1 MGSVLSLKLN
11 IKNIFFSLLEKLAPF
26 FDKDKKSITH
36 SKIRKILVA
45 EGGGIG
51 DLIRVLPAIECLKDN
66 FPAASIS
73 VLASPEAK
81 EILSLFS
88 KKDIVS
94 EVIDYD
100 LKGKHKGFFK
110 KFLLILSLRKK
121 HFDLIYAPDRGEGM
135 REEVL
140 MNFLTGA
147 PHRIGFQKG
156 KAGFLNTIKIELREN
171 IPILKQNLD
180 ILKNAGLQVTKEEID
195 LSIPEKD
202 ILEANLLIKQVTR
215 ETSSPLITIHPG
227 ASWNAGYRCWPLEKY
242 ISLIKRLIQ
251 ELQLKVTIIGNT
263 GDIEI
268 GKRILTEVESPNIV
282 SVMGKTTLAQMA
294 AIIKLSTLFLGN
306 DSGPLHIA
314 LALKIPSVAI
324 FGSTSPEQVI
334 GPHERCIVIKKNL
347 ACSPC
352 YVHQYDY
359 TPACKDFQCLNKI
372 SVDEVFNAVKKVL
385 SNNSHYSE
393 RLK

>member
-1 MGSVLSLKLN
+1 MSSVLSLKAS
-11 IKNIFFSLLEKLAPF
+11 IKNIFFSLLEKFAPCLGSNN
-26 FDKDKKSITH
+26 KSIAH
-36 SKIRKILVA
+36 SQIRKILVA

-51 DLIRVLPAIECLKDN
+51 DLIRVFPAIECLKDN

-88 KKDIVS
+88 KKDLVS

-100 LKGKHKGFFK
+100 LKDRHKGFFR
-110 KFLLILSLRKK
+110 KFPLILSLREK

-140 MNFLTGA
+140 MNFLTGI
-147 PHRIGFQKG
+147 PHRFGFQKG
-156 KAGFLNTIKIELREN
+156 RAGFLNTIKIELKEN
-171 IPILKQNLD
+171 VPIVKQNLD
-180 ILKNAGLQVTKEEID
+180 ILRNAGLQVTKEEID
-195 LSIPEKD
+195 LSVPEKD
-202 ILEANLLIKQVTR
+202 ILEAKFLVKQLTR
-215 ETSSPLITIHPG
+215 EIPSPVITIHPG
-227 ASWNAGYRCWPLEKY
+227 ASWNAGYRCWPREKY
-242 ISLIKRLIQ
+242 ISLIQRLIKEQ
-251 ELQLKVTIIGNT
+251 QRKVIIIGNR
-263 GDIEI
+263 GDSET
-268 GKRILTEVESPNIV
+268 GKRILREVESPHII
-282 SVMGKTTLAQMA
+282 SVMGMATLAQTA
-294 AIIKLSTLFLGN
+294 AIIKCSSLFLGN

-334 GPHERCIVIKKNL
+334 GHQERCVVIRKNL

-359 TPACKDFQCLNKI
+359 RPDCKDFRCLNEI
-372 SVDEVFNAVKKVL
+372 TVDEVFNAVKKVL
-385 SNNSHYSE
+385 SDNFHEGIS
-393 RLK
+393 

>member
-1 MGSVLSLKLN
+1 MRSILSLKTR
-11 IKNIFFSLLEKLAPF
+11 IKNFFFSILEKFAPF
-26 FDKDKKSITH
+26 PDKDNKPIAH
-36 SKIRKILVA
+36 SKMRKVLVA

-88 KKDIVS
+88 KKDIIS

-100 LKGKHKGFFK
+100 LKSRHRGFLK
-110 KFLLILSLRKK
+110 KLFLILSLRKK

-140 MNFLTGA
+140 INFLTGV
-147 PHRIGFQKG
+147 PHRLGFQKDR
-156 KAGFLNTIKIELREN
+156 AGSLNTIKIELKEN
-171 IPILKQNLD
+171 VPIVKQNLD
-180 ILKNAGLQVTKEEID
+180 ILRHAGLQVTKEEID
-195 LSIPEKD
+195 LSVPEKD
-202 ILEANLLIKQVTR
+202 ILEAEFLIKQLAR
-215 ETSSPLITIHPG
+215 EISSPLITIHPG

-242 ISLIKRLIQ
+242 ISLLQRLTK
-251 ELQLKVTIIGNT
+251 ELQLKVIIIGNA

-268 GKRILTEVESPNIV
+268 GKRILKEVESPDII

-294 AIIKLSTLFLGN
+294 AIIKLSNLFLGN

-334 GPHERCIVIKKNL
+334 GTQERCVVIRKNL

-359 TPACKDFQCLNKI
+359 RPDCKDFRCLNEI
-372 SVDEVFNAVKKVL
+372 TVDEVFHAVKKVL
-385 SNNSHYSE
+385 SDNFHEEIS
-393 RLK
+393 

>member
-1 MGSVLSLKLN
+1 MSSALSLKASL
-11 IKNIFFSLLEKLAPF
+11 KNIFFSIFEKFAPCPGNNN
-26 FDKDKKSITH
+26 KPIAH
-36 SKIRKILVA
+36 SQIRKILVA

-51 DLIRVLPAIECLKDN
+51 DLIRVFPAIECLKNN

-88 KKDIVS
+88 KNDIIS

-100 LKGKHKGFFK
+100 LKSRHKGFFR
-110 KFLLILSLRKK
+110 KFPLIFSLRKR
-121 HFDLIYAPDRGEGM
+121 HFGLVYAPDRGEGM

-140 MNFLTGA
+140 MNFLTGV

-156 KAGFLNTIKIELREN
+156 RAGSLNTITIELRED
-171 IPILKQNLD
+171 IPIVKQNLD
-180 ILKNAGLQVTKEEID
+180 ILRNAGLQVTKEEID

-202 ILEANLLIKQVTR
+202 IHEAKLLIKQLTR
-215 ETSSPLITIHPG
+215 EIPSPVITVHPG
-227 ASWNAGYRCWPLEKY
+227 ASWKAGYRCWPLEKY
-242 ISLIKRLIQ
+242 ISLIQRLIK
-251 ELQLKVTIIGNT
+251 ELQLKIIIIGNR
-263 GDIEI
+263 GDIET
-268 GKRILTEVESPNIV
+268 GKRILKEVESPDII
-282 SVMGKTTLAQMA
+282 SVMGRTTLAQMV
-294 AIIKLSTLFLGN
+294 AIIKVSSLFLGN

-334 GPHERCIVIKKNL
+334 GPQEGCIVIRKNL

-352 YVHQYDY
+352 YVHQHDY
-359 TPACKDFQCLNKI
+359 TPDCKDFPCLSEI

-385 SNNSHYSE
+385 STIFT
-393 RLK
+393 KIPG

>member
-1 MGSVLSLKLN
+1 MSSVLGLKAS
-11 IKNIFFSLLEKLAPF
+11 IKNVFFSLFEKFAPF
-26 FDKDKKSITH
+26 LNRDKKSLAH
-36 SKIRKILVA
+36 SEMRKILVA

-51 DLIRVLPAIECLKDN
+51 DLIRVFPAIECLKDN

-88 KKDIVS
+88 KKNIIS

-100 LKGKHKGFFK
+100 LKGRHRGFFR
-110 KFLLILSLRKK
+110 KFLLIFSLRKR

-140 MNFLTGA
+140 MNFLTGI

-156 KAGFLNTIKIELREN
+156 RAGSLNTIMIELREDV
-171 IPILKQNLD
+171 PIVKQNLD
-180 ILKNAGLQVTKEEID
+180 ILRNAGLQVTKEEID
-195 LSIPEKD
+195 LSVPEKD
-202 ILEANLLIKQVTR
+202 IHEAELLITKLTR
-215 ETSSPLITIHPG
+215 EIPSPVITVHPG

-242 ISLIKRLIQ
+242 ISLIQRLIKEQ
-251 ELQLKVTIIGNT
+251 QLKVILTGNKS
-263 GDIEI
+263 DIET
-268 GKRILTEVESPNIV
+268 GKKILKEVESPDII
-282 SVMGKTTLAQMA
+282 SVMGRTTLAQTA
-294 AIIKLSTLFLGN
+294 AIIKLSNLFLGN

-314 LALKIPSVAI
+314 LALKVPSIAV

-334 GPHERCIVIKKNL
+334 GPQERCVVIRKNL

-385 SNNSHYSE
+385 SDNFHEEIS
-393 RLK
+393 

>member
-1 MGSVLSLKLN
+1 MRNILSLKTR
-11 IKNIFFSLLEKLAPF
+11 IKNFFFSILEKFAPF
-26 FDKDKKSITH
+26 PGKDNKSVAH
-36 SKIRKILVA
+36 AKMRKILVA

-81 EILSLFS
+81 GILSLFS

-100 LKGKHKGFFK
+100 LKSRHRGFLK
-110 KFLLILSLRKK
+110 KLLLIRSLRKK
-121 HFDLIYAPDRGEGM
+121 NFDLIYAPDRGEGM

-140 MNFLTGA
+140 INFLTGV
-147 PHRIGFQKG
+147 PHRLGFQKG
-156 KAGFLNTIKIELREN
+156 RAGSLNTIKIELKEN
-171 IPILKQNLD
+171 VPIVKQNLD
-180 ILKNAGLQVTKEEID
+180 ILKQAGLQVTKEEID

-202 ILEANLLIKQVTR
+202 ILEAKLLTKQLAR
-215 ETSSPLITIHPG
+215 ENSSPLITIHPG
-227 ASWNAGYRCWPLEKY
+227 ASWNAGYRCWPLENY
-242 ISLIKRLIQ
+242 IALIKRLIK
-251 ELQLKVTIIGNT
+251 ELQLKVIISGNT
-263 GDIEI
+263 GDIET
-268 GKRILTEVESPNIV
+268 GKRILREIESPAII
-282 SVMGKTTLAQMA
+282 SVMGRTTLAQIT
-294 AIIKLSTLFLGN
+294 AIIKLSNLFLGN

-334 GPHERCIVIKKNL
+334 GPQERCVVIRKTL

-359 TPACKDFQCLNKI
+359 RPDCKDFRCLNEI
-372 SVDEVFNAVKKVL
+372 TVDEVFNAVKKVL
-385 SNNSHYSE
+385 SGNFHEEIS
-393 RLK
+393 

>member
-1 MGSVLSLKLN
+1 MGNVLRLKSN
-11 IKNIFFSLLEKLAPF
+11 IKNLFFALLEKCAPF
-26 FDKDKKSITH
+26 FDNDRKSLVH
-36 SKIRKILVA
+36 VKMRKILVA
-45 EGGGIG
+45 EGGGVG

-66 FPAASIS
+66 FPAAAVS

-100 LKGKHKGFFK
+100 LKGKHKGLLGK
-110 KFLLILSLRKK
+110 LSLILSLRKK
-121 HFDLIYAPDRGEGM
+121 NFDLVYAPDRGEGM

-140 MNFLTGA
+140 MNFLTGI

-156 KAGFLNTIKIELREN
+156 GAGFLNTIKIELKEN
-171 IPILKQNLD
+171 IPIVKQNLD
-180 ILKNAGLQVTKEEID
+180 ILQNAGLQITKKKID
-195 LSIPEKD
+195 LRIPEKD
-202 ILEANLLIKQVTR
+202 LLEAKFLVKQLAAQGNTL
-215 ETSSPLITIHPG
+215 PFITVHPG

-242 ISLIKRLIQ
+242 ISLIQRLIQ
-251 ELQLKVTIIGNT
+251 ELQVKVVIIGNK
-263 GDIEI
+263 GDIET
-268 GKRILTEVESPNIV
+268 GKRILKKVKSHDIT
-282 SVMGKTTLAQMA
+282 SVMGRATLAQTA
-294 AIIKLSTLFLGN
+294 ALIKLSNLFLGN

-334 GPHERCIVIKKNL
+334 GLQEKCVVIRKRL
-347 ACSPC
+347 MCSPC

-359 TPACKDFQCLNKI
+359 APDCKDFPCLNEI
-372 SVDEVFNAVKKVL
+372 AVDEVFNAVKKAL
-385 SNNSHYSE
+385 SGNF
-393 RLK
+393 R

>member
-1 MGSVLSLKLN
+1 MRSILSLKAR
-11 IKNIFFSLLEKLAPF
+11 IKNIFFSILEKFAFSSDRNNKP
-26 FDKDKKSITH
+26 IVH
-36 SKIRKILVA
+36 SKMRKILVA

-73 VLASPEAK
+73 VLASPEAN

-100 LKGKHKGFFK
+100 LKSRHRGFLNKLF
-110 KFLLILSLRKK
+110 LILSLRKK

-140 MNFLTGA
+140 MNFLTGV
-147 PHRIGFQKG
+147 PHRLGFQNG
-156 KAGFLNTIKIELREN
+156 RAGSLNTIKIELEEN
-171 IPILKQNLD
+171 VPIVKQNLD
-180 ILKNAGLQVTKEEID
+180 ILRHAGLQVTKEEID
-195 LSIPEKD
+195 LRIPEKD
-202 ILEANLLIKQVTR
+202 LLEAKLLIKQLIQGNTA
-215 ETSSPLITIHPG
+215 PFITIQPG
-227 ASWNAGYRCWPLEKY
+227 ASWNAGYRCWPLENY
-242 ISLIKRLIQ
+242 IALIKRLTK
-251 ELQLKVTIIGNT
+251 ELQLKVIIIGNT
-263 GDIEI
+263 GDMETA
-268 GKRILTEVESPNIV
+268 GKRILKEVESPAII

-294 AIIKLSTLFLGN
+294 ALIKVSNLFLGN

-334 GPHERCIVIKKNL
+334 GQHERCVAMRKNL

-359 TPACKDFQCLNKI
+359 RPDCKDFRCLNDI
-372 SVDEVFNAVKKVL
+372 TADEVFTAVKNVL
-385 SNNSHYSE
+385 SDNFHEGIS
-393 RLK
+393 

>member
-1 MGSVLSLKLN
+1 MSSVLRLKAT
-11 IKNIFFSLLEKLAPF
+11 IKNICFSLLEKFAPF
-26 FDKDKKSITH
+26 PDKDNKSIAH
-36 SKIRKILVA
+36 SKMRKILVA

-88 KKDIVS
+88 KKDIIS

-100 LKGKHKGFFK
+100 LKSRHRGFLK
-110 KFLLILSLRKK
+110 KLFLILSLRKK
-121 HFDLIYAPDRGEGM
+121 NFDLIYAPDRGEGM

-140 MNFLTGA
+140 INFLTGV
-147 PHRIGFQKG
+147 PHRLGFQKG
-156 KAGFLNTIKIELREN
+156 RAGSLNTIKIELKEN
-171 IPILKQNLD
+171 VPMVKQNLD
-180 ILKNAGLQVTKEEID
+180 ILRHAGLQIPKEEID

-202 ILEANLLIKQVTR
+202 ILEAELLIKQLTR
-215 ETSSPLITIHPG
+215 EISSPLITIHPG
-227 ASWNAGYRCWPLEKY
+227 ASWNAGYRCWPLENY
-242 ISLIKRLIQ
+242 IALIKRVTK
-251 ELQLKVTIIGNT
+251 ELQLKVIIIGNR

-268 GKRILTEVESPNIV
+268 GKRILRKVESPAII

-294 AIIKLSTLFLGN
+294 ALIKASNLFLGN

-314 LALKIPSVAI
+314 LALKIPAVAI

-334 GPHERCIVIKKNL
+334 GPQERCVVIRKNL

-359 TPACKDFQCLNKI
+359 RPDCKDFRCLNDI
-372 SVDEVFNAVKKVL
+372 TVDEVFTAVKNVL
-385 SNNSHYSE
+385 SDNFHEGIS
-393 RLK
+393 

>member
-1 MGSVLSLKLN
+1 MSSVLRLKTS
-11 IKNIFFSLLEKLAPF
+11 IKNFFFSILEKFAHSLN
-26 FDKDKKSITH
+26 KDNKSVAH
-36 SKIRKILVA
+36 SKMRKILVA

-88 KKDIVS
+88 KNDIIS
-94 EVIDYD
+94 EIIDYD
-100 LKGKHKGFFK
+100 LKARHRGFLK
-110 KFLLILSLRKK
+110 KLLLIRSLRKK

-140 MNFLTGA
+140 MNFLTGV

-156 KAGFLNTIKIELREN
+156 RAGSLNTIKIELKEN
-171 IPILKQNLD
+171 VPIVKQNLD
-180 ILKNAGLQVTKEEID
+180 ILRYAGLQVTKEEID
-195 LSIPEKD
+195 LCVPEKD
-202 ILEANLLIKQVTR
+202 ILEAKFLIKQLAR
-215 ETSSPLITIHPG
+215 EISSPLITIHPG

-242 ISLIKRLIQ
+242 ISLMKRLIN
-251 ELQLKVTIIGNT
+251 ELQLKVIIIGNT
-263 GDIEI
+263 GDIET
-268 GKRILTEVESPNIV
+268 GKRILKEIESPAII
-282 SVMGKTTLAQMA
+282 SVMGKTTLAQMT
-294 AIIKLSTLFLGN
+294 AIIKLSNLFLGN

-334 GPHERCIVIKKNL
+334 GTQERCVVIRKNL

-359 TPACKDFQCLNKI
+359 RPDCKDFQCLNKI
-372 SVDEVFNAVKKVL
+372 SVDEVFHAVKNVL
-385 SNNSHYSE
+385 SDNFHEGIS
-393 RLK
+393 